1 MGPRAGKRCRQN
13 EPMRD
18 EQYTNDSRGEQ
29 RPARP
34 TGIKVLI
41 TVNAITA
48 LALLAMFPQYTGGRA
63 LLYLCAGILHGVLAG
78 GLFFRYGWASIVMI
92 AYALFQAV
100 GMGLWSLIGL
110 MTLVAEPLTEEKA
123 RFLMLAAVAIP
134 FLVWAALYLLRQLRN
149 APSPESD

>member
-1 MGPRAGKRCRQN
+1 VKRRRHSELMRNERNSNDRQAK
-13 EPMRD
+13 RT
-18 EQYTNDSRGEQ
+18 QH
-29 RPARP
+29 RP

-41 TVNAITA
+41 TVNAIAA
-48 LALLAMFPQYTGGRA
+48 LVLLAMFPQYTGGRA
-63 LLYLCAGILHGVLAG
+63 LLYLCTGILHGVLAF
-78 GLFFRYGWASIVMI
+78 GLFSRYGWASVVMI

-134 FLVWAALYLLRQLRN
+134 FLAWSALYLLRQLRN
-149 APSPESD
+149 TSSSGAN